1 MIDLGWLGWAFP
13 LLFGLGFGGGAPKAP
28 PPPPP
33 PPMKS
38 DAEIQAEAAKTRK
51 LARGRKGRGA
61 SILTGDT
68 NFLQPANDEAK
79 TTLG

>member
-1 MIDLGWLGWAFP
+1 MIDLGWLSWLWPFMG
-13 LLFGLGFGGGAPKAP
+13 GLAFGGSAPSSP

-51 LARGRKGRGA
+51 TARGRKGRGA
-61 SILTGDT
+61 SILTSDT
-68 NFLQPANDEAK
+68 NFLQPSEEGGRA
-79 TTLG
+79 TLG